1 MSLKDK
7 IKAASDI
14 KKELVK
20 VPEWDAEIEV
30 RTMTGVQRALM
41 MNQSIDSDGKILYE
55 KMYPDMVIAC
65 SYDPETGKLLFDE
78 SDKGWLMEKSC
89 SAIEL
94 IATKAMRLSGLTGI
108 EDAEKN

>member
-1 MSLKDK
+1 M
-7 IKAASDI
+7 
-14 KKELVK
+14 
-20 VPEWDAEIEV
+20 
-30 RTMTGVQRALM
+30 RTMTGVQRAVM
-41 MNQSIDSDGKILYE
+41 MSKSINDKGQVLYE

-65 SYDPETGKLLFDE
+65 SYDPETGKLLFNE